1 MVVQP
6 THPITLSTLA
16 LGSTSLRASRASQMG
31 NHIGVHKPELHEP
44 RLRPSGDAGL
54 CSFPQWGLQLQDG
67 GHTLSSGP

>member
-16 LGSTSLRASRASQMG
+16 LGSTSLRASRASQM
-31 NHIGVHKPELHEP
+31 GVHKPELHEP